1 MSCRRFVSGQ
11 RTIYFSASVA
21 WYTDYERKEVAM
33 SLTNHGRIEIYTD
46 ERQITAENVIAV
58 LRDGY
63 NKHLTNYQ
71 DIDYLIRFEAGEQ
84 PILREK
90 TWDW

>member
-1 MSCRRFVSGQ
+1 
-11 RTIYFSASVA
+11 
-21 WYTDYERKEVAM
+21 M
-33 SLTNHGRIEIYTD
+33 SLNSYGRIEIYTD
-46 ERQITAENVIAV
+46 ERQITADNVIAV

-71 DIDYLIRFEAGEQ
+71 DIDYLIKFEAGKQ

-90 TWDW
+90 KVRPEIDNHVG